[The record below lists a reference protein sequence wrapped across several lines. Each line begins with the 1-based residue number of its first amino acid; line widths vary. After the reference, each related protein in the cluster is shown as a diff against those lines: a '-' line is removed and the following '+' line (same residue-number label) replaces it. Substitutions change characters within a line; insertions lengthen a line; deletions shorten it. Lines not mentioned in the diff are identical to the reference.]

1 MADVMQLIFNNEHGL
16 HMSTTP
22 GATLTTDIAIIGAG
36 PVGLFGVFAAGML
49 NMKTVVIDSLELA
62 GGQLT
67 ALYPEKPVFDIPG
80 HPSIEAQE
88 LIVNLQKQA
97 EPFHPVYLLDQQVM
111 TLEKLPEGGSGKWRL
126 TTSRNN
132 AVHAK
137 AIIIA
142 AGVGAFG
149 PNRPPVEKLDIYEAS
164 GNVHYLVK
172 KREDFRGKKLVIAGG
187 GDSAVDWVMSLKEIA
202 ARVAIVHRR
211 DGFRAADANV
221 DKMRAWAAAGEID
234 YVVPYTVKSLHGDG
248 GKLTGVEVESKQ
260 GNRILEADHFL
271 AFYGLSNKLGPIAE
285 WGLDLDKKHIHVD
298 PATCASNIP
307 GIFAAGDIA
316 LYPGKLHLILAGFCE
331 IEMACHAAYK
341 IVHPDVELKF
351 EYSSAKGVPGSP
363 GSPAAD

>member
-1 MADVMQLIFNNEHGL
+1 
-16 HMSTTP
+16 MSTSAP
-22 GATLTTDIAIIGAG
+22 LITDIAIIGAG

-49 NMKTVVIDSLELA
+49 NMKTVVIDSLEIA
-62 GGQLT
+62 GGQCT

-97 EPFHPVYLLDQQVM
+97 APFNPIYLFDQQVM
-111 TLEKLPEGGSGKWRL
+111 TLEKLPEGSTSFWRL
-126 TTSRNN
+126 TTSKNT
-132 AVHAK
+132 VIEAK
-137 AIIIA
+137 AIIVA

-149 PNRPPVEKLDIYEAS
+149 PNRPPVDKLDIYEAS
-164 GNVHYLVK
+164 GCVHYLVK
-172 KREDFRGKKLVIAGG
+172 RREDFRGKKLVIAGG
-187 GDSAVDWVMSLKEIA
+187 GDSAVDWVMSLKEVASRI
-202 ARVAIVHRR
+202 AIVHRR

-221 DKMRAWAAAGEID
+221 DKMRNWGKAGEID
-234 YVVPYTVKSLHGDG
+234 YVVPYTVKSLHGEG
-248 GKLTGVEVESKQ
+248 GKLSGVEVESKD
-260 GNRILEADHFL
+260 GSRILEADHFL

-298 PATCASNIP
+298 PATCSSNIP

-363 GSPAAD
+363 GAG

>member
-1 MADVMQLIFNNEHGL
+1 MSSSATEISTDV
-16 HMSTTP
+16 
-22 GATLTTDIAIIGAG
+22 AIVGAG

-49 NMKTVVIDSLELA
+49 NMKTVLIDSLEMT

-67 ALYPEKPVFDIPG
+67 ALYPEKPVYDIPG

-88 LIVNLQKQA
+88 LIVNLEKQA
-97 EPFHPVYLLDQQVM
+97 APFNPVYLLDQQVL
-111 TLEKLPEGGSGKWRL
+111 TVDKQPEGASHAWRL
-126 TTSRNN
+126 ATSKNHVVN
-132 AVHAK
+132 AK
-137 AIIIA
+137 AVIIA

-149 PNRPPVEKLDIYEAS
+149 PNRPPVEHLDIYEKS
-164 GNVHYLVK
+164 GFVHYLVK
-172 KREDFRGKKLVIAGG
+172 KREEFRGKKLVIAGG

-221 DKMRAWAAAGEID
+221 DKMRAWAKAGEID
-234 YVVPYTVKSLHGDG
+234 YVVPYAVKSLHGSG
-248 GKLTGVEVESKQ
+248 GKLTGVEVDNKD
-260 GNRILEADHFL
+260 GPRILEADHFL

-285 WGLDLDKKHIHVD
+285 WGLNLDKKHIHVE
-298 PATCASNIP
+298 PSTCASNIP

-351 EYSSAKGVPGSP
+351 EYSSAKGVPGQP
-363 GSPAAD
+363 GSPTAD

>member
-1 MADVMQLIFNNEHGL
+1 
-16 HMSTTP
+16 MSTTP
-22 GATLTTDIAIIGAG
+22 DANLTTDIAIIGAG
-36 PVGLFGVFAAGML
+36 PVGLFGIFAAGML
-49 NMKTVVIDSLELA
+49 NMKVVLIDSLEMT
-62 GGQLT
+62 GGQVT
-67 ALYPEKPVFDIPG
+67 ALYPEKPVYDIPG
-80 HPSIEAQE
+80 FPAIEAQQ
-88 LIVNLQKQA
+88 LIANLEKQGA
-97 EPFHPVYLLDQQVM
+97 PFDPVYLLDQQVM
-111 TLEKLPEGGSGKWRL
+111 TLEKLPEGGASNWRL
-126 TTSRNN
+126 TTSKNN
-132 AVHAK
+132 TVHAK

-149 PNRPPVEKLDIYEAS
+149 PNRPPVESLDIYEAS
-164 GNVHYLVK
+164 GHVHYLVK
-172 KREDFRGKKLVIAGG
+172 KREAFRGKKLVIAGG

-221 DKMRAWAAAGEID
+221 DKLRAWAKADEID
-234 YVVPYTVKSLHGDG
+234 YVIPYTVKSLQGAD

-285 WGLDLDKKHIHVD
+285 WGLNLDKKHIHVE
-298 PATCASNIP
+298 PSTCASNIP

-351 EYSSAKGVPGSP
+351 EYSSAKGVPGQP
-363 GSPAAD
+363 GSPTAD

>member
-1 MADVMQLIFNNEHGL
+1 
-16 HMSTTP
+16 MSTTN
-22 GATLTTDIAIIGAG
+22 GTTLTTDIAIIGAG
-36 PVGLFGVFAAGML
+36 PVGLFGIFAAGML
-49 NMKTVVIDSLELA
+49 NMKTVLIDSLEMT
-62 GGQLT
+62 GGQVT
-67 ALYPEKPVFDIPG
+67 ALYPEKPVYDIPG
-80 HPSIEAQE
+80 YPSIEAQQ
-88 LIVNLQKQA
+88 LIVNLEKQGA
-97 EPFHPVYLLDQQVM
+97 PFHPTYLLDQQVM
-111 TLEKLPEGGSGKWRL
+111 TLEKIPNGADTGWRL
-126 TTSRNN
+126 TTSKNN
-132 AVHAK
+132 VVNAK
-137 AIIIA
+137 VVIIA

-149 PNRPPVEKLDIYEAS
+149 PNRPPVDKLDVYEAS

-172 KREDFRGKKLVIAGG
+172 KREAFRGKKLVIAGG

-202 ARVAIVHRR
+202 DRVAIVHRR

-221 DKMRAWAAAGEID
+221 DKMRAWAKSGEID

-298 PATCASNIP
+298 PATCVTNIP

-341 IVHPDVELKF
+341 IAYPDVELKF

-363 GSPAAD
+363 GSPTAD

>member
-1 MADVMQLIFNNEHGL
+1 
-16 HMSTTP
+16 MSTINGT
-22 GATLTTDIAIIGAG
+22 TLTTDIAIIGAG

-49 NMKTVVIDSLELA
+49 NMKTVLIDSLEMT
-62 GGQLT
+62 GGQVT
-67 ALYPEKPVFDIPG
+67 ALYPEKPVYDIPG
-80 HPSIEAQE
+80 YPSIEAQQ
-88 LIVNLQKQA
+88 LIVNLEKQGA
-97 EPFHPVYLLDQQVM
+97 PFLPTYLLDQQVM
-111 TLEKLPEGGSGKWRL
+111 TMEKIPGGTDAYWRL
-126 TTSRNN
+126 TTSKNYVVN
-132 AVHAK
+132 AK
-137 AIIIA
+137 AVIIA

-149 PNRPPVEKLDIYEAS
+149 PNRPPVEHLDIYEAS

-172 KREDFRGKKLVIAGG
+172 KREAFRGKKLVIAGG

-202 ARVAIVHRR
+202 GRVAIVHRR

-221 DKMRAWAAAGEID
+221 DKMRAWAKSEEID
-234 YVVPYTVKSLHGDG
+234 YVVPYTVKSLHGAG

-298 PATCASNIP
+298 PSTCVTNIP

-341 IVHPDVELKF
+341 IVYPDMELKF

-363 GSPAAD
+363 GSPTAD